1 MLATAQNS
9 LQSLFEL
16 LGLILIFVIVLVVCY
31 YTTRFV
37 AGRQLVQKKM
47 GNFEIVETFAI
58 AQNKYLQL
66 VRMGNKYVVIA
77 IAKDSISYVTELDE
91 NKVCQIQKNAA
102 VSGKNFKEI
111 LSGFTKKAEE
121 MKED

>member
-1 MLATAQNS
+1 MLAAAQNS

-47 GNFEIVETFAI
+47 GNFEVVETFPI

-66 VRMGNKYVVIA
+66 IRMANKYIVISVS
-77 IAKDSISYVTELDE
+77 KDSVTYITELE
-91 NKVCQIQKNAA
+91 EEQVCQIQNNAA
-102 VSGKNFKEI
+102 VSGKSFMEV
-111 LSGFTKKAEE
+111 LSGLTKKKEE
-121 MKED
+121 QQ

>member
-47 GNFEIVETFAI
+47 GNFEIVETFPI

-66 VRMGNKYVVIA
+66 VRMGNKYVVISV
-77 IAKDSISYVTELDE
+77 AKDAIGFITELE
-91 NKVCQIQKNAA
+91 EHEVCQIQKNAA
-102 VSGKNFKEI
+102 VSGKSFMEV
-111 LSGFTKKAEE
+111 LSGFTKKTEE
-121 MKED
+121 KKEE